1 MPLDIYG
8 FNGTMEYIIDYA
20 VWISTHAPCVY
31 IQVYTQ
37 YVYVHTCMRKY
48 TINAWDTHDMHV
60 QSGVLILEAMCVFIL
75 CMYNGYCCC
84 LYCRQDTK
92 ELY

>member
-20 VWISTHAPCVY
+20 VWVTTHAPCIY
-31 IQVYTQ
+31 IRINTQ
-37 YVYVHTCMRKY
+37 YMLLYVHTCMCKY
-48 TINAWDTHDMHV
+48 IRNAWDTHDMHV

-75 CMYNGYCCC
+75 CM
-84 LYCRQDTK
+84 L
-92 ELY
+92 LLLPLL